1 MKTCGVSGIRKFR
14 LLVFLGHP
22 CVYFYNFHCEYLV
35 SQMSYRKDV
44 LEQKLKK
51 VTDEIGYKSTV
62 KYKASLIAVI
72 RNALQII
79 FNI

>member
-1 MKTCGVSGIRKFR
+1 MKTREVSGIRKFR
-14 LLVFLGHP
+14 LLFFLGHP
-22 CVYFYNFHCEYLV
+22 SVYFYNFHCEYLV

-62 KYKASLIAVI
+62 KYKASLIA
-72 RNALQII
+72 LII
-79 FNI
+79 I